1 MEADK
6 IKVIVSTP
14 ARLHFGIVDMRGDL
28 GRIHGSVGV
37 AINEPRLIISATR
50 SPTLKVTGSRSNRIL
65 EFAKIIL
72 DEAGISEG
80 VDFQVIK
87 DIPEH
92 AGFGSGT
99 QLALAVGSS
108 ISRLFDLDLNVTN
121 ITMKLSRSKVSG
133 IGTLTFQHG
142 GFIVDGGRRVDN
154 LRSVPPLV
162 FHSDIPLKWRFVIGV
177 PEINQFIS
185 GETEKNAFKAF
196 EPPSQELVGEAARIV
211 LMKMIP
217 SLIEKDIVAFGE
229 SMTDLD
235 FKFGEYWMK
244 VQGGRYS
251 HPVIEAGVTHLL
263 KSGSYGAGQ
272 SSWGPAFYGLADG
285 EKHARELTESLNEFL
300 NSKGRRGT
308 AFFTQADNKG
318 AIFQEKKDND
328 YNGEIH

>member
-1 MEADK
+1 MEAIN

-50 SPTLKVTGSRSNRIL
+50 STTLKVIGSRSNRIL

-72 DEAGISEG
+72 DNAGISEG
-80 VDFQVIK
+80 VDFRVIK

-92 AGFGSGT
+92 TGFGSGT

-108 ISRLFDLDLNVTN
+108 ISRLFDLDLNARN

-133 IGTLTFQHG
+133 IGTLAFQYG
-142 GFIVDGGRRVDN
+142 GFIVDGGHRVDKVN
-154 LRSVPPLV
+154 SVPPLV
-162 FHSDIPLKWRFVIGV
+162 FHSNIPLKWRFVIGV
-177 PEINQFIS
+177 PEINQAIS
-185 GETEKNAFKAF
+185 GDIEKNAFKTF
-196 EPPSQELVGEAARIV
+196 EPPSQEQVGETARIV

-217 SLIEKDIVAFGE
+217 SLIEKDIIAFGE

-235 FKFGEYWMK
+235 LKFGEYWMK

-251 HPVIEAGVTHLL
+251 HPVIEAGVDHLL

-300 NSKGRRGT
+300 NSQGRRGN
-308 AFFTQADNKG
+308 AFFTEVDNKG
-318 AIFQEKKDND
+318 ATFQEKKDND
-328 YNGEIH
+328 DNGEIY